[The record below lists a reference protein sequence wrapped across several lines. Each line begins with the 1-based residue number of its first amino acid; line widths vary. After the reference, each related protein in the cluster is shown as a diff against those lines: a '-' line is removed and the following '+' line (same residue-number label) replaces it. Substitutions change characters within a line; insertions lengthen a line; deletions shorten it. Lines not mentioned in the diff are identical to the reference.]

1 MQDNED
7 NQKLDDFDEK
17 DFLKQFF
24 LTDIGHEL
32 RTPMSAIL
40 GFSSLLMQS
49 ELTETQHKFTQSI
62 YEAADNLL
70 VIINDILDYAKI
82 ESNLLQVE
90 TIDFPLRT
98 LVLGIKNRLERNSRH
113 KQINISINID
123 EQLPDFLK
131 SDPSRIEQILIHLMN
146 MVIRFSVYDNAVL
159 YTYLLS
165 YKNKVV
171 KVRFELGNM
180 GGDAS
185 PLDSLYEIFNASDN
199 SNVIS
204 FVQHLGDAGF
214 SFYIIKRM
222 MELLNGKLS
231 VERNGNS
238 AKFICDFDFE
248 VGKSTSP
255 NVNNQQ
261 ELKGLKVLLCED
273 NILSQELTKEILK
286 RLGCEV
292 TIVDNGLQGIEILE
306 NGKLLFDCVIMDIQM
321 PTMGGLEATQKIR
334 ALPAPIS
341 GIPVIALTAK
351 NVKDE
356 KTQYVEAG
364 INDYLS
370 KPFTPSEISQKILQN
385 LPNQTQRPNL
395 DASTNAQNKNYQR
408 RSHTLFDLDFLKDA
422 FGNNPAIFQ
431 ELLQV
436 LANQFL
442 QFKKEANNAL
452 PLKDWKMLAQAAQV
466 IKVNLVAFGL
476 KSLENKVTLIEQ
488 YAHKQ
493 ENLDQIPELIRDC
506 EEIFAG
512 AIKELNSLLEDGNLT
527 EGQHL
532 FSGS

>member
-1 MQDNED
+1 MQDKED
-7 NQKLDDFDEK
+7 NQKLDDVDEK

-24 LTDIGHEL
+24 LTDIGYEL

-49 ELTETQHKFTQSI
+49 ELNDTQYKFTQSI

-70 VIINDILDYAKI
+70 TIINDILDYAKV
-82 ESNLLQVE
+82 ESNALQVDAV
-90 TIDFPLRT
+90 DFNLRD
-98 LVLGIKNRLERNSRH
+98 LVLGIKNRMERNGRH
-113 KQINISINID
+113 RQVSISTNID

-131 SDPSRIEQILIHLMN
+131 SDPARVEQIITHLMN
-146 MVIRFSVYDNAVL
+146 LVAKFSMQQNILMQVC
-159 YTYLLS
+159 LLN
-165 YKNKVV
+165 YKDGVV
-171 KVRFELGNM
+171 KVRFELGYMEGTN
-180 GGDAS
+180 S
-185 PLDSLYEIFNASDN
+185 PLDSLYEIFNTSDK

-204 FVQHLGDAGF
+204 FVQHFGDTGF

-231 VERNGNS
+231 IEQAEGK
-238 AKFICDFDFE
+238 AKFVCDFAFS
-248 VGKSTSP
+248 VGKSVASI
-255 NVNNQQ
+255 VNNQQ
-261 ELKGLKVLLCED
+261 TLEGLKVLLCED

-286 RLGCEV
+286 RLGCKV
-292 TIVDNGLQGIEILE
+292 TIADNGQQGIEILQNNE
-306 NGKLLFDCVIMDIQM
+306 VTFDCVLMDIQM
-321 PTMGGLEATQKIR
+321 PMMDGIEATKKIR
-334 ALPAPIS
+334 ALNASIS
-341 GIPVIALTAK
+341 RIPVIALTAK
-351 NVKDE
+351 SVNDE
-356 KTQYVEAG
+356 KSQYVSAG
-364 INDYLS
+364 INDYLA
-370 KPFTPSEISQKILQN
+370 KPFTPAEISQKILQH
-385 LPNQTQRPNL
+385 LPNQTYM
-395 DASTNAQNKNYQR
+395 DTATTTQNKHYQR
-408 RSHTLFDLDFLKDA
+408 RSHTLFDLNFLKDA
-422 FGNNPAIFQ
+422 FGDNPAIFK

-442 QFKKEANNAL
+442 QFKRAAKTAL

-493 ENLDQIPELIRDC
+493 ENLNQIPELIRDC